1 MDIFKYVLKF
11 MLKIVIGKKYNK
23 IFRVRVFCV
32 FDFYGECRW
41 YLLFFEEGSV
51 GNFGI
56 VVK

>member
-11 MLKIVIGKKYNK
+11 MLKIVIGKNIIRYL
-23 IFRVRVFCV
+23 VRVFCV